1 MKKYISYNKEGKEIK
16 KEYSDITLIELLKE
30 FDSEYSQFVVFN
42 ETPLY
47 NEYKLDVVL
56 FNKRPREE
64 GSVCITVSDGT
75 LVKNDK
81 KKFYDFTFHLEK
93 ILQHVFPEKHMY
105 SQKEQENALLET
117 LFSIP
122 AKVDYRKQKVIDNC
136 MPEDDI
142 ENLKFN
148 EVTLINELR
157 RDIEYLDDI
166 DRIDISVSDGEF
178 SKEYNDYIYAIIIQ
192 IHGVDD
198 FCEIDIYDFLEKFD
212 GIDKI
217 KETIRDIENI
227 ISVQW
232 PGIIIEIDET
242 IKREQG

>member
-1 MKKYISYNKEGKEIK
+1 MKKYISYNKEGKKIK
-16 KEYSDITLIELLKE
+16 KEYSDVTLVEILKE
-30 FDSEYSQFVVFN
+30 LDSGYGQFAVFN

-75 LVKNDK
+75 LVENDK

-105 SQKEQENALLET
+105 SQKEQENVLLKT

-122 AKVDYRKQKVIDNC
+122 AKVDCRKQKVLDNC
-136 MPEDDI
+136 MPGDDI

-148 EVTLINELR
+148 EITLINELR
-157 RDIEYLDDI
+157 RDIKYLDNI
-166 DRIDISVSDGEF
+166 NRIDISVSDGEF
-178 SKEYNDYIYAIIIQ
+178 SKEDNDYIYAIIIQ

-212 GIDKI
+212 GVDKI
-217 KETIRDIENI
+217 KETIHDIENL

-232 PGIIIEIDET
+232 HEIIIEIDET

>member
-1 MKKYISYNKEGKEIK
+1 MKKYISYNKEGKKNK
-16 KEYSDITLIELLKE
+16 KEYSDVTLVEILKE
-30 FDSEYSQFVVFN
+30 LDSGYGQFAVFN

-136 MPEDDI
+136 IFLSAMG
-142 ENLKFN
+142 NFLKN
-148 EVTLINELR
+148 IMT
-157 RDIEYLDDI
+157 
-166 DRIDISVSDGEF
+166 ISM
-178 SKEYNDYIYAIIIQ
+178 Q
-192 IHGVDD
+192 
-198 FCEIDIYDFLEKFD
+198 
-212 GIDKI
+212 
-217 KETIRDIENI
+217 
-227 ISVQW
+227 
-232 PGIIIEIDET
+232 
-242 IKREQG
+242 

>member
-1 MKKYISYNKEGKEIK
+1 MEKYISYNKEGKEIK
-16 KEYSDITLIELLKE
+16 KEYSDVTLVELLKE
-30 FDSEYSQFVVFN
+30 LDSGYSQFAVFN

-75 LVKNDK
+75 LVEDDK

-93 ILQHVFPEKHMY
+93 VLQHVFPEKHMY

-122 AKVDYRKQKVIDNC
+122 AKADYKKHKILDNC

-142 ENLKFN
+142 ENLEFS
-148 EVTLINELR
+148 EMTLFSELR
-157 RDIEYLDDI
+157 RDIDYLGRI
-166 DRIDISVSDGEF
+166 DKIDISVSDGEF
-178 SKEYNDYIYAIIIQ
+178 SDEYNDYIYTIIIQ
-192 IHGVDD
+192 IHNKDD
-198 FCEIDIYDFLEKFD
+198 FCEIDIYEFLEKFD

-217 KETIRDIENI
+217 KETMRYIENLI
-227 ISVQW
+227 TIRW
-232 PGIIIEIDET
+232 PKIRIEINET